1 MTDTPLDRASRLR
14 PLRVAVAED
23 HAPLRA
29 ALLRRLRFFADVEV
43 VASAADGV
51 ELLDLLADLGEAR
64 MAEAVLM
71 DIEMPRMDGVA
82 ATEAV
87 LARWPGTAVV
97 MLTVFEDEA
106 RIADALAAG
115 AAGYLL
121 KDEPADV
128 VVAALLS
135 AAAGG
140 SPVSDGVAAALV
152 RRVRDDEGARRVAR
166 RRLAALALTP
176 REYEVLQLLAAGTTD
191 DAIAERLFLSPH
203 TVQSY
208 TKSLYRKLDVHSR
221 AAAVQRASQL
231 GVS

>member
-1 MTDTPLDRASRLR
+1 
-14 PLRVAVAED
+14 
-23 HAPLRA
+23 
-29 ALLRRLRFFADVEV
+29 
-43 VASAADGV
+43 
-51 ELLDLLADLGEAR
+51 

>member
-1 MTDTPLDRASRLR
+1 MTDTPPEPR

-43 VASAADGV
+43 VASAADGE
-51 ELLDLLADLGEAR
+51 ELLALLADLGPDR

-71 DIEMPRMDGVA
+71 DIEMPCLDGVA

-87 LARWPGTAVV
+87 VARWPGTAVV

-128 VVAALLS
+128 VVAALHS
-135 AAAGG
+135 AASGG
-140 SPVSDGVAAALV
+140 SPVSDGVAATLV
-152 RRVRDDEGARRVAR
+152 RRVRGEEGARRAAQ
-166 RRLAALALTP
+166 RRLAAFALTP
-176 REYEVLQLLAAGTTD
+176 REHEVLRMLAAGTSD
-191 DAIAERLFLSPH
+191 EAIAERLFLSPH
-203 TVQSY
+203 TVQSH

-221 AAAVQRASQL
+221 AAAVRMATQL